1 MKADKNNKQE
11 KGKDS
16 KHSKAEKPAYVPK
29 AEPVNTVIVRIA
41 STDIKGN
48 KKAIQGLCQIRGIS
62 DMFSNAILKIA
73 KISSKKTIGELS
85 ESDIKK
91 IEDILKSPEN
101 YNMPEFLFNRNLDPE
116 TMKDGH
122 IVGNDLR
129 LMNDFDIRRLKRI
142 RSYKGLRHNL
152 GLKVR
157 GQRMKRFR
165 KGGAAVA
172 KKKVKLK

>member
-1 MKADKNNKQE
+1 MCGIFAYSGKRNNA
-11 KGKDS
+11 GKLILEGLKSLEYRGYDS
-16 KHSKAEKPAYVPK
+16 WG
-29 AEPVNTVIVRIA
+29 IV
-41 STDIKGN
+41 
-48 KKAIQGLCQIRGIS
+48 L
-62 DMFSNAILKIA
+62 
-73 KISSKKTIGELS
+73 KKTIGELS
-85 ESDIKK
+85 ESEVKK
-91 IEDILKSPEN
+91 IEDILKTPEN
-101 YNMPEFLFNRNLDPE
+101 YNMPDFLFNRKLDPE

-142 RSYKGLRHNL
+142 RSYKGIRHNL

-157 GQRMKRFR
+157 GQRIKRFR

>member
-1 MKADKNNKQE
+1 MSAEKNIKQE
-11 KGKDS
+11 KGKDNAHN
-16 KHSKAEKPAYVPK
+16 KPETAPRGKPA
-29 AEPVNTVIVRIA
+29 EIVNAVIVRIA
-41 STDIKGN
+41 NTDIKGN
-48 KKAIQGLCQIRGIS
+48 KKVSKGLCMIRGIG
-62 DMFSNAILKIA
+62 DMFSNAVLKVA
-73 KISSKKTIGELS
+73 GISLKKTIGELS
-85 ESDIKK
+85 ESEVKK
-91 IEDILKSPEN
+91 IEDVLKSPED
-101 YNMPEFLFNRNLDPE
+101 YKIPKFLFNRKLDPE

-142 RSYKGLRHNL
+142 RSYKGIRHTL

-165 KGGAAVA
+165 RGGAAVA